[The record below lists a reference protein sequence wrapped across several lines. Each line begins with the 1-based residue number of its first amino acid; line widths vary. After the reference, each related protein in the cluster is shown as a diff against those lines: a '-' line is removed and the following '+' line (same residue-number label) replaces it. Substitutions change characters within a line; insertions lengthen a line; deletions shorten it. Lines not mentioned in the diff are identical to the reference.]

1 MVSSFSRQ
9 ENEMGKPH
17 GLRQKRDPPQTPVQ
31 KLQRVLAG
39 DKGVGTDADKNT
51 PSEQTDFQ
59 SKRAETE
66 SKTPPSLLSR
76 IKNVF
81 IPEEP
86 QRKGHHIEPS
96 LVSPRFKR
104 QVKETIKGIGSE
116 VKAFGAESRKEGKEV
131 VKGIKKSYDA
141 APKYRLNGWRHIE
154 KLEPDGEWR
163 DTGIRGI
170 SVHAGEGDF
179 IDFDSGR
186 GIRIDE
192 KEDKQERE
200 KDFGK
205 SFTGQFHT
213 EGGIGGEEDTE
224 REPRKSRV
232 KRSERK
238 SSFKT
243 GQFDTSAEEGESRP
257 YGQIIG
263 SGLSRMSSGQ
273 FGMDYGSP
281 GAAPVARAEPLP
293 PVHIIGS
300 GLDVMS
306 TGQFRGGGGVGRVRT
321 REEQEAAD
329 ARWQQQIES
338 QPFGAGSAMASGMF
352 RTRYGAPSP
361 AAVAA
366 PQPAPSAGRGLSVM
380 QTPQPAPAAEEP
392 FSIQVG
398 IGGMSSGAFPTRYG
412 IPAPAP
418 VYVPTPAPAAGMQQ
432 PPQPTPQQPFGAGLG
447 VMTTGMFPATYGEKQ
462 APPAQGINQPP
473 QVGMPYMEPPQKFV
487 GVGLDAMHSGAHQA
501 TYGAKKAPQ
510 SPKPTNL
517 PKKKKRGQGAPEEF
531 IPEAAAP
538 AQPAY
543 PDQPYSAFKEVFGRR

>member
-1 MVSSFSRQ
+1 MASSFSKEQ
-9 ENEMGKPH
+9 YEKGKPH
-17 GLRQKRDPPQTPVQ
+17 WLRQKRDTPMTPGQ
-31 KLQRVLAG
+31 KLQEKMAG
-39 DKGVGTDADKNT
+39 DKGVGTDAAKT
-51 PSEQTDFQ
+51 PSEQMDFQ
-59 SKRAETE
+59 SERAKKEET
-66 SKTPPSLLSR
+66 PGILSR

-104 QVKETIKGIGSE
+104 QVKETIKGIGGS

-131 VKGIKKSYDA
+131 VKGIKKSYEA
-141 APKYRLNGWRHIE
+141 APRHRLNKYRHIE
-154 KLEPDGEWR
+154 KREPDGEWR

-170 SVHAGEGDF
+170 PVPAGEGDY
-179 IDFDSGR
+179 IDFDSGG
-186 GIRIDE
+186 GIKIDE
-192 KEDKQERE
+192 KGYKQERE

-205 SFTGQFHT
+205 SFTNQFRT
-213 EGGIGGEEDTE
+213 EGGIGEEDTE
-224 REPRKSRV
+224 TDTRKSRV
-232 KRSERK
+232 RRSERK

-243 GQFDTSAEEGESRP
+243 GQFDTSDEGGESRP
-257 YGQIIG
+257 QGQIIG
-263 SGLSRMSSGQ
+263 AGLSRMSSGQ

-293 PVHIIGS
+293 PAHIIGS

-306 TGQFRGGGGVGRVRT
+306 TGQFRGGGGGGRVRT

-352 RTRYGAPSP
+352 RTRYGVPSP

-380 QTPQPAPAAEEP
+380 QTPQPAPIAEEP
-392 FSIQVG
+392 FSLRVG
-398 IGGMSSGAFPTRYG
+398 IEGMSSGAFPTRYG

-418 VYVPTPAPAAGMQQ
+418 AYVPTPAPAAGMQQ

-543 PDQPYSAFKEVFGRR
+543 PDQPYSAYKEVFGGR